1 MSPGSIYL
9 MYILYIQQAHPTTF
23 YFFRLFPVTKLS
35 HVLLPVIRFSCSRPD
50 ARIVTLSPTACILHQ
65 L

>member
-1 MSPGSIYL
+1 MSSGSIYL

-23 YFFRLFPVTKLS
+23 YSFRLFPVTKLS
-35 HVLLPVIRFSCSRPD
+35 HILLPVIRFSCSRPD
-50 ARIVTLSPTACILHQ
+50 ARIVTLSPTAYILHQ